1 MEKVAQ
7 EIIMSY
13 QIIGPFP
20 KKELAPSD
28 KVTPSE
34 EVEKGT
40 SLLDDIYHTKFTE
53 KTRLSMRND

>member
-40 SLLDDIYHTKFTE
+40 NLLDDIYNTKFTE
-53 KTRLSMRND
+53 KLDFPMRND